1 MSHDSHNYASLIRK
15 QGFRLTPQRQ
25 LILDT
30 VCEVGGHATAKEI
43 HERIQVIAPAV
54 NRATV
59 YRTLDFFRDLRL
71 IVASDIGGKTVY
83 EIADPIPHHHLV
95 CRRCGRVEALADH
108 HFHELFDHLMSE
120 HNFEAELDHVT
131 IPGICDDCRR

>member
-1 MSHDSHNYASLIRK
+1 MSHNIHNYANLIRK

-30 VCEVGGHATAKEI
+30 VCEVGGHATATEI
-43 HERIQVIAPAV
+43 YERVQSTAPAV

-83 EIADPIPHHHLV
+83 EIAEPVPHHHLV
-95 CRRCGRVEALADH
+95 CRRCGQVEALADH
-108 HFHELFDHLMSE
+108 HFRELFDHLMSE
-120 HNFEAELDHVT
+120 HNFEAELDHMT